1 MADQIPTYDA
11 NGKLVAKP
19 PDWASVYW
27 GSLGLPTDVS
37 ARIDKIF
44 AQYADHTTA
53 AALAQQYLRSTTWY
67 AQTFPGI
74 EYGIRN
80 GFFNDETGY
89 RQYVQQVNDA
99 WKTFAGHPISGREVA
114 AWLQQGKSS
123 DYLAKYIEGESIA
136 LTNRQQTQALAGAQ
150 GPQGQLTPEQL
161 HALGLQQAGISTRPS
176 RCSRAPSSSRPAPRS
191 SSSGWIRIGSVRA
204 SRRSSSTPARMPPRP
219 SWPPRSPSTGP
230 RPSG

>member
-136 LTNRQQTQALAGAQ
+136 LTNKQQTQALAGAQ

-161 HALGLQQAGISTRPS
+161 HALGLQQAGISTPLGMKVAAQMDQAAKRLQGVFQGVAGNASVSLGPQGPF
-176 RCSRAPSSSRPAPRS
+176 AQTLQ
-191 SSSGWIRIGSVRA
+191 GSQATDVGA
-204 SRRSSSTPARMPPRP
+204 
-219 SWPPRSPSTGP
+219 
-230 RPSG
+230 